1 MALTAE
7 QIRELMAQ
15 ASNQD
20 YDLNPPIGALANK
33 PPVIPPRSDLSMTPG
48 FQGEMGGFTPPTP
61 GGGMPLGG
69 GGGLGGFGGG
79 GFDPMAMQGGF
90 GMGGGGGFDPMAMQG
105 GMGMTP
111 DVGGGLA
118 EDRMLPTFARPLS
131 DPGFDIT
138 GQRSFTPEPR
148 LAEDRM
154 MLPPF
159 ARPPAEFDPATGQM
173 RVRQPKNY
181 SLKPQQPQ
189 RFGTDPIT
197 GEEYGAGAVNKF
209 PLAGD
214 KYPGTISSMFAG
226 PF

>member
-15 ASNQD
+15 AGNKN
-20 YDLNPPIGALANK
+20 YDLNPGFGALANK
-33 PPVIPPRSDLSMTPG
+33 PPVIPPKSDLSMTPG
-48 FQGEMGGFTPPTP
+48 FQGGMGGFTPPIP
-61 GGGMPLGG
+61 GGGTPLGG
-69 GGGLGGFGGG
+69 G
-79 GFDPMAMQGGF
+79 ATQGGF
-90 GMGGGGGFDPMAMQG
+90 GMGGGGFDPMAMQG

-111 DVGGGLA
+111 DVGDGLA

-131 DPGFDIT
+131 DPGFDMT

-159 ARPPAEFDPATGQM
+159 ARPQAEFDPATGQM

-197 GEEYGAGAVNKF
+197 GEEYGAGPVDKF
-209 PLAGD
+209 PPRGAQ
-214 KYPGTISSMFAG
+214 YPGTISSMFG
-226 PF
+226 GRF